1 MSGRFVTFHT
11 FINAC
16 CVAEG
21 SIEVRATFVSC
32 ALSADTVTVPEVT
45 SGTLQITLLPI
56 PTRFAFLKNEN
67 RAEKITYKPTIFI
80 SVFSW

>member
-11 FINAC
+11 FLNAR

-21 SIEVRATFVSC
+21 SIEVRATFVSS
-32 ALSADTVTVPEVT
+32 AFSADTVTVPEVT
-45 SGTLQITLLPI
+45 SGTLLITLLPI
-56 PTRFAFLKNEN
+56 PTRFAFLKNEK
-67 RAEKITYKPTIFI
+67 RANKITYKSKIFI